1 MTNQHKLCP
10 NCETEVPESD
20 YNFCNNC
27 GQENRDIKLPV
38 RYFVTDFFES
48 LTNLDTKTFHSLRD
62 LLWSPGLL
70 TKNFNAN
77 KRARYVPP
85 FRLYLLTSA
94 LFFLLLTFVFKKTVV
109 ENEANFRNTMIKE
122 TGAGQISMFTLTR
135 FSGEQFKQLLAIEEV
150 SVAKI
155 DSFCQTSN
163 IKTDFINSRILKGML
178 DFRTGRLQASQI
190 EEMLFENLSY
200 SLFLCMPI
208 FAFLLYLFND
218 RNKYFFSE
226 HFVFALHFH
235 TYIFIILGISS
246 LIAKSFFTIPS
257 SLTMVFCY
265 GIFTKSMY
273 TVYQETWRKTIVK
286 TLGILLFYLICLAFA
301 FLTSFVWI
309 FFKY

>member
-10 NCETEVPESD
+10 NCEAKVPND
-20 YNFCNNC
+20 GYNFCNNC

-62 LLWSPGLL
+62 LLMSPGLL

-94 LFFLLLTFVFKKTVV
+94 LFFLLLTFVFKKDVV
-109 ENEANFRNTMIKE
+109 ENEANFRNTLIKE

-135 FSGEQFKQLLAIEEV
+135 FSGEQFKQLLAIEDV
-150 SVAKI
+150 SVAKV
-155 DSFCQTSN
+155 DSFCQASN
-163 IKTDFINSRILKGML
+163 IKTDFINSRILKGLL
-178 DFRTGRLQASQI
+178 DFRTGKLQASQI

-208 FAFLLYLFND
+208 FAFLLFLFND

-235 TYIFIILGISS
+235 TYVFIVLGISS
-246 LIAKSFFTIPS
+246 LIGKYLFTIPS
-257 SLTMVFCY
+257 SILLVFCY
-265 GIFTKSMY
+265 GIL
-273 TVYQETWRKTIVK
+273 QNQC
-286 TLGILLFYLICLAFA
+286 TLFIKKIGKKRL
-301 FLTSFVWI
+301 
-309 FFKY
+309 